1 MRVDT
6 RTEELLGLHEIR
18 RRLVERCQS
27 AQGRSRA
34 LGLAVADAPEAVAER
49 QAETIEAIE
58 LRRLGVAI
66 SAGAVDVDDQVA
78 NAVRGGTLELES
90 VVQVAICASV
100 CAELA
105 QTLASHGDAAPRLA
119 DLGRGITHPRLQAV
133 ADLVDAAH
141 DGHGGLRDSA
151 SVELGRARRQLAE
164 ARSAASQALR
174 DAAQRFKSHLQEGFL
189 TERGG
194 RPVLAVKASAK
205 SAVKGIVHDR
215 SATGNT
221 IFIEPLEVV
230 DASNRV
236 REMEAVER
244 MEVERVLARLSA
256 AIAEDGGAITTAS
269 GILAHVDLAF
279 AMADQATRWG
289 GCTVTPSE
297 DVELVAA
304 RHPLLD
310 PASVVPID
318 LPLSGRRGLV
328 VSGPNAGGKTVAL
341 KTLGLLALCH
351 QLGLQPPAKAA
362 RLPVFDMIFA
372 DIGDEQSIEQSLST
386 FSGHMRKLIAILDAV
401 GPRSLVLL
409 DEIAAGTDPAAGAAL
424 ARAIVQALIDRG
436 ALVLVTTHFD
446 ELKGWASLD
455 RRVANAAVGFD
466 AERLAPTFTIRVGEP
481 GASHAIE
488 VAQRLGLDPRIVATA
503 HEVLG
508 GAREGVEA
516 LLQDAAAARVNA
528 EQARD
533 EAIAER
539 DEVTRVLGDIER
551 REEELARQIERR
563 RADASAARE
572 RARQEAT
579 AELGDLQRELATL
592 RRQISAARKEER
604 RRANATQASQHEA
617 ERDRHL
623 GEAAAAAARAV
634 SRLGTSQELTP
645 NDELAVGDP
654 VLVHDLGVRGTI
666 IAIDGDSV
674 IVQGPLARLTLK
686 RARLT
691 RDRLVE
697 RPNTAP
703 PPPVERRPAA
713 RSVGHEIDVRG
724 ERAEAA
730 CALVR
735 DYIDTVAMSGLETVR
750 VIHGRGTGAL
760 RAAIGEELRRHPMVA
775 QTAVAAP
782 NEGGD
787 GATVVTLR

>member
-1 MRVDT
+1 MDG
-6 RTEELLGLHEIR
+6 RTEELLGLDEIR
-18 RRLVERCQS
+18 SRLAATCQS
-27 AQGRSRA
+27 AQGRARA
-34 LGLAVADAPEAVAER
+34 QSLPVADTRDLVAER
-49 QAETIEAIE
+49 QAQTLEAIE
-58 LRRLGVAI
+58 LRRLGIAVG
-66 SAGAVDVDDQVA
+66 AGAVPVDDHVA

-90 VVQVAICASV
+90 IVQVAVTAGV

-105 QTLASHGDAAPRLA
+105 ATLAIHQDAAPRLA
-119 DLGRGITHPRLQAV
+119 EIGRGIAHPQLQSV
-133 ADLVDAAH
+133 VDLIDAAH

-151 SVELGRARRQLAE
+151 SADLGRARRQLIE
-164 ARSAASQALR
+164 ARTTAAKALR

-189 TERGG
+189 TERSG

-244 MEVERVLARLSA
+244 MEVERVLSRLSV
-256 AIAEDGGAITTAS
+256 AIAGDGAALQAAAHVLG
-269 GILAHVDLAF
+269 HVDLVF
-279 AMADQATRWG
+279 AMAEISTRWR
-289 GCTVTPSE
+289 GCVVVPSE
-297 DVELVAA
+297 DVELVGA

-310 PASVVPID
+310 PAIVVPID
-318 LPLSGRRGLV
+318 LPLSGRRSLV
-328 VSGPNAGGKTVAL
+328 VSGPNAGGKTVSL

-351 QLGLQPPAKAA
+351 QLGLQPPATAA
-362 RLPVFDMIFA
+362 RLPVFDQVFA

-386 FSGHMRKLIAILDAV
+386 FSGHMRHLIAILGAV
-401 GPRSLVLL
+401 GPGSLVLL

-455 RRVANAAVGFD
+455 ERVANAAVGFD

-481 GASHAIE
+481 GASHAID
-488 VAQRLGLDPRIVATA
+488 VAQRLGLDADIVDVARD
-503 HEVLG
+503 VLG
-508 GAREGVEA
+508 AAREGVEA

-528 EQARD
+528 ERARD
-533 EAIAER
+533 DAIAER
-539 DEVTRVLGDIER
+539 DEVARVLGDIEL
-551 REEELARQIERR
+551 REAELARQVERR
-563 RADASAARE
+563 REDAAAARV
-572 RARQEAT
+572 RARDEAA

-592 RRQISAARKEER
+592 RKEIAAARKEER
-604 RRANATQASQHEA
+604 RRATTASSAAHEA
-617 ERDRHL
+617 ERDRRL
-623 GEAAAAAARAV
+623 GHAADSAARAAD
-634 SRLGTSQELTP
+634 RLSSVQPLTP
-645 NDELAVGDP
+645 TADLAVGDA
-654 VLVHDLGVRGTI
+654 VLVQDLGVRGTI
-666 IAIDGDSV
+666 IAIDGESV
-674 IVQGPLARLTLK
+674 VVQGPLARLTLK
-686 RARLT
+686 RARLV

-697 RPNTAP
+697 RAEERARPRA
-703 PPPVERRPAA
+703 ERRPPTAA
-713 RSVGHEIDVRG
+713 VSHEIDVRG

-735 DYIDTVAMSGLETVR
+735 AYLDTASMTGLETVR

-760 RAAIGEELRRHPMVA
+760 RAAIAQELRKHPSVA
-775 QTAVAAP
+775 QTAFGSP